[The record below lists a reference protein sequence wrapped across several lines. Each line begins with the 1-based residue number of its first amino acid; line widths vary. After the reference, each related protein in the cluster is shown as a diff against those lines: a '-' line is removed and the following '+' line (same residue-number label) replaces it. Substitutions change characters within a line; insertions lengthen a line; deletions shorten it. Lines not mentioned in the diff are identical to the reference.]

1 MVRTM
6 PKITVLP
13 NEKICPEGR
22 EIEIERGENLCRS
35 LLDHGIEIEHACDL
49 SGACTTCHVIVQK
62 GFDSLTEMEDIE
74 ADLLDRAWGLTPYSR
89 LSCQVNIQEE
99 ALEIEIPKYTVNYVS
114 EKKG

>member
-1 MVRTM
+1 M

-22 EIEIERGENLCRS
+22 EIEIEHGANLCRG
-35 LLDHGIEIEHACDL
+35 LLDHAIEIEHACDL
-49 SGACTTCHVIVQK
+49 SGACTTCYVIVKK
-62 GFDSLTEMEDIE
+62 GFDSLPEMGDIE

-89 LSCQVNIQEE
+89 LSCQVDVQKDD
-99 ALEIEIPKYTVNYVS
+99 LEIEIPKYTVNYVS